1 MCKFLHNTLADI
13 CTNRHLNIHITIAKN
28 ISACANNWDD
38 FLPKG
43 HHLKSRHLL
52 AFENAKVDDVENN
65 YVQVF
70 LKDKLIGLL
79 YLQQFSFQH
88 KHLNF
93 GNGSATTAK
102 LIKCFLP
109 ATLSILVCGHLFRI
123 NYQGFYFKE
132 PAHRQLVFD
141 AVKLFTQQNGKPAG
155 IIIKDCNEVF
165 IEQSCRLWGYRFFS
179 GDVTM
184 EISRRPEWF
193 SFDDYINGLHKNYRQ
208 RAKKIMAAFSY
219 VETKELNA
227 DEIEANAA
235 VINQLYWNV
244 VNKQT
249 IKLGT
254 VNNRYFYELKKD
266 LATCFEFHA
275 LYAEGRMI
283 GFYTFIFYEKEMET
297 HFIGI
302 DYEANNKYKIYFNI
316 LFLGIKKM
324 IERRFEKLEL
334 GRTAR
339 DAKANTGALPRQ
351 VFNYIKVKNP
361 LADITLRHF
370 LNRFN
375 KAENKNLSNRNP
387 FK

>member
-1 MCKFLHNTLADI
+1 MKI
-13 CTNRHLNIHITIAKN
+13 NISIAKN
-28 ISACANNWDD
+28 ISDWTNDWDD
-38 FLPKG
+38 FLPEA

-52 AFENAKVDDVENN
+52 AFEKAAVDDIENN

-70 LKDKLIGLL
+70 SNNKLIGLL

-93 GNGSATTAK
+93 GNGSAFKAK

-109 ATLSILVCGHLFRI
+109 SQLTILVCGHLFRI
-123 NYQGFYFKE
+123 NFQGFYFKDA
-132 PAHRQLVFD
+132 AHRQLVFD
-141 AVKLFTQQNGKPAG
+141 AVKLFTQQNGNGKPAG

-165 IEQSCRLWGYRFFS
+165 IEQSCKFWGYRFFS

-184 EISRRPEWF
+184 EMIRRQQWLL
-193 SFDDYINGLHKNYRQ
+193 FDDYINSLHKNYRQ
-208 RAKKIMAAFSY
+208 RAKKIMAAFSP
-219 VETKELNA
+219 VQVKELNA
-227 DEIEANAA
+227 EEIESNA
-235 VINQLYWNV
+235 VIINELYWNV

-249 IKLGT
+249 VKLGT
-254 VNNRYFYELKKD
+254 VNAGYFYEMKKD
-266 LATCFEFHA
+266 LDNCFEFHA
-275 LYAEGRMI
+275 LYAEEKMI

-297 HFIGI
+297 HFIGM

-316 LFLGIKKM
+316 LFAGIQKM

-339 DAKANTGALPRQ
+339 EAKANAGALPRQ

-375 KAENKNLSNRNP
+375 KAENSSLTKRNP
-387 FK
+387 LK